1 MVDWIKQNLTE
12 IEVAIVIV
20 SSIIGNI
27 GAWHYIVKE
36 IREMKGTKWS
46 TEEIEL
52 LYMDKSNQEVADLT
66 GRTLEAVKRKR
77 SYMTGHTV
85 PEHER
90 LRAIKENINK
100 ESRIKKECRI
110 IAIAKRIG
118 VKLRGK

>member
-12 IEVAIVIV
+12 IEVTIVIV
-20 SSIIGNI
+20 GSIIGNI
-27 GAWHYIVKE
+27 GAWTYIAKE
-36 IREMKGTKWS
+36 IREMKGTKWT

-77 SYMTGHTV
+77 SYLTGHTV
-85 PEHER
+85 PDFER
-90 LRAIKENINK
+90 LIVNNDSK
-100 ESRIKKECRI
+100 IKKECRI

-118 VKLRGK
+118 VKLLGK